1 MSTADEKIRAITAL
15 RFPGSLRQLETFL
28 GLTGWLRSSIPR
40 YAQRA
45 QPLQDRKTRLTQD
58 MLATPSVSP
67 PKPSAEQLATSSAS
81 PQKPTAKQLSGPAR
95 KRLSTRLQYQP
106 TLEELEAFRDLQDA
120 FKSPTFLVHYDRHRQ
135 LYVDLDA
142 SKV

>member
-1 MSTADEKIRAITAL
+1 MSIADEKIRAITVL

-58 MLATPSVSP
+58 ILVTSPASPASFAGTASPDGPSAP
-67 PKPSAEQLATSSAS
+67 PKPA
-81 PQKPTAKQLSGPAR
+81 AKQLSGPAR
-95 KRLSTRLQYQP
+95 KRLSSRLYYKP
-106 TLEELEAFRDLQDA
+106 ILEELEAFRNL
-120 FKSPTFLVHYDRHRQ
+120 
-135 LYVDLDA
+135 
-142 SKV
+142 